1 MKGLVVAIDGPAASG
16 KSTTAREVARQLGYS
31 HMNSGLLY
39 RAIAWAALRDGWIDD
54 ARRVEPELDHL
65 QLAMRPVP
73 PEFIVEVQGE
83 VAGPVLTAA
92 QTARRASG
100 IAALPPVR
108 SRVLEVLRDAG
119 ASGAVVCDGRDIG
132 TVVFPEAEL
141 KIFLVAAPE
150 ERARRRVLE
159 MGGDPQGPMLE
170 VEAERLRERDARDS
184 SRSVA
189 PLLPATDAVE
199 LDTTAM
205 RPEQVVDAIVELAV
219 ERGAAAVDDA
229 HESA

>member
-16 KSTTAREVARQLGYS
+16 KSTTAREVARRLGYS

-54 ARRVEPELDHL
+54 ARRFEPELDHL
-65 QLAMRPVP
+65 QLAMLPFP

-92 QTARRASG
+92 ETARRASG
-100 IAALPPVR
+100 VAALPPVR
-108 SRVLEVLRDAG
+108 SRVLEVLRNAG

-132 TVVFPEAEL
+132 TIVFPEAEL

-159 MGGDPQGPMLE
+159 LGGDPRGPMLE
-170 VEAERLRERDARDS
+170 VEVERLRERDTRDS
-184 SRSVA
+184 SRSAA
-189 PLLPATDAVE
+189 PLLPAPDAVE

-219 ERGAAAVDDA
+219 ERGAEAVDDA
-229 HESA
+229 HDSA

>member
-16 KSTTAREVARQLGYS
+16 KSTTAREVARRLGYS

-54 ARRVEPELDHL
+54 ARRFEPELDHL
-65 QLAMRPVP
+65 QLAMLPFP

-92 QTARRASG
+92 ETARRASG
-100 IAALPPVR
+100 VAALPPVR
-108 SRVLEVLRDAG
+108 SRVLEVLRNAG

-132 TVVFPEAEL
+132 TIVFPEAEL

-159 MGGDPQGPMLE
+159 LGGDPRGPMLE
-170 VEAERLRERDARDS
+170 VEVERLRERDTRDS

-189 PLLPATDAVE
+189 PLLPAPDAVE

-219 ERGAAAVDDA
+219 ERGAEAVDDA
-229 HESA
+229 HDSA